1 MDEQNEVEMVVT
13 DGRTTHGAKSEAV
26 RRRYSDERT
35 QEGKRLRAVRDGLV
49 ESVGGLEGMT
59 APQGLL
65 LAAMEAKLII
75 LWQISDYVDKNSVV
89 DGVGEL
95 LPCLNNGFVK
105 YSDSLRRDLV
115 TFYGLSRYQIRR
127 ERLPKLEDLIRA
139 NVEGEE

>member
-1 MDEQNEVEMVVT
+1 
-13 DGRTTHGAKSEAV
+13 
-26 RRRYSDERT
+26 
-35 QEGKRLRAVRDGLV
+35 
-49 ESVGGLEGMT
+49 VGGLEGMT

-89 DGVGEL
+89 DGGGEL
-95 LPCLNNGFVK
+95 LPCLNKGFVQ

-115 TFYGLSRYQIRR
+115 TFYGLSRYQIRK
-127 ERLPKLEDLIRA
+127 ERLPKIEDLIKA